1 MERSQENGEKRTMK
15 RWEKQKKDGINR
27 EQGDGFKSN
36 HIVTAFI
43 LNVCGLNTPIKR
55 QRLSE
60 QIKRKIQ
67 LYAVYKKL
75 ILNLKTYVR

>member
-1 MERSQENGEKRTMK
+1 MQRSQENREKRTKK

-27 EQGDGFKSN
+27 ERGDGFKSN
-36 HIVTAFI
+36 RIIITFN

-60 QIKRKIQ
+60 QIKSKTQ
-67 LYAVYKKL
+67 LHAVYKKL
-75 ILNLKTYVR
+75 ILNLKT